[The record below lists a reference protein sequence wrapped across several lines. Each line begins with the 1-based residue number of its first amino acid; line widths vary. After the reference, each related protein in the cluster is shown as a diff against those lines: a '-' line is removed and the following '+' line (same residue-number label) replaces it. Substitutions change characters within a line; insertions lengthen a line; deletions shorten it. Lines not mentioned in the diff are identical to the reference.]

1 MEPEKRKYSRCN
13 FPQIIA
19 YSLLLPLHIDNK
31 FSTGLIHDFSYSGLC
46 IITQHPLPEG
56 QEILVKSSL
65 MSSPITAL
73 VRWCGDTGNST
84 YKVGLEF
91 KR

>member
-1 MEPEKRKYSRCN
+1 LPRWKRLLRYFSH
-13 FPQIIA
+13 IIT
-19 YSLLLPLHIDNK
+19 YSLPHIGNK
-31 FSTGLIHDFSYSGLC
+31 FLTGLVHDFNYSGLC
-46 IITQHPLPEG
+46 IITQQPLPAG

-65 MSSPITAL
+65 MSSPINAL
-73 VRWCGDTGNST
+73 IRWCGDTGNSI